1 MSYAFLFAHYAS
13 TLNCR
18 PNVIFEIV
26 ILYVFVWTLS
36 GTKSGAARRGR

>member
-1 MSYAFLFAHYAS
+1 MHFYLLYCAL

-26 ILYVFVWTLS
+26 VLYVFIWIIL
-36 GTKSGAARRGR
+36 GTEI